1 MQKKKY
7 ATAEDICDIVIKETG
22 ADIYR
27 RIRKRDVVI
36 YRQLTQYLIHQCVD
50 IDLKSIGWLF
60 KNNKKPMDHTT
71 IVYAKKV
78 IMNLLQ
84 TEEWLLE
91 LYNKLYAEIESK
103 YLIYNKPTLCKFYL
117 MKVKKIKRPE
127 PAKKVELK
135 KDRVLIED
143 VKKPFIRPKAEYSNL
158 RLYDNI

>member
-1 MQKKKY
+1 MKEKEY
-7 ATAEDICDIVIKETG
+7 ATAENICDIVIAETG
-22 ADIYR
+22 ADIFKR
-27 RIRKRDVVI
+27 CRKREVVT
-36 YRQLTQYLIHQCVD
+36 YRQLAQYLIYQCVD

-71 IVYAKKV
+71 IVYGKKV

-91 LYNKLYAEIESK
+91 LYNKLHEEIESK
-103 YLIYNKPTLCKFYL
+103 YLIYNKPLLNKFYL
-117 MKVKKIKRPE
+117 INKKLKRPKPVKK
-127 PAKKVELK
+127 VQLK

-143 VKKPFIRPKAEYSNL
+143 VKKPLIRPKAEYSNI